1 MKESD
6 VDSAIDVDS
15 VVLEALGCAKKG
27 LTKDSLAAVLALQI
41 EIDYDQSLIDLLND
55 GKIEAKYTGDKSAE
69 GETLKPEDFIFSKTV
84 KQAGKEGQ

>member
-6 VDSAIDVDS
+6 VDSA
-15 VVLEALGCAKKG
+15 VLDALSSAKNG

-41 EIDYDQSLIDLLND
+41 EIDYDQSLIDLLNN
-55 GKIEAKYTGDKSAE
+55 GKIEAEYTGDKSAK